1 MSLYR
6 EASRRRRLPL
16 LVAAA
21 ALAVGVPTGF
31 GIGRATAPEP
41 TVADALERVRAEL
54 RTARDALEL
63 LAIEYPQAVSDGRV
77 TAPTEYD
84 AALADL
90 RRARDAFER
99 ARDDLAAITP
109 AAAARVD
116 RLLADVA
123 ALVDRKAPAAQ
134 VAARAREAEQALR
147 ELPGGRPG

>member
-16 LVAAA
+16 LIAAA
-21 ALAVGVPTGF
+21 ALAIGVPTGF

-41 TVADALERVRAEL
+41 TVADALERVRTEL

-63 LAIEYPQAVSDGRV
+63 LAIEYPQGVSDGRV

-99 ARDDLAAITP
+99 ARDDLAAINPT
-109 AAAARVD
+109 AASRVD
-116 RLLADVA
+116 RLLADLA
-123 ALVDRKAPAAQ
+123 ELVDGKGPAAQ
-134 VAARAREAEQALR
+134 VAARAREAERAIR
-147 ELPGGRPG
+147 DLPGGRPG